1 MYSDSPLLQILLTKF
16 EAKRLFDALPPS
28 AERFKL
34 RNKIMACDM
43 AINFLKA
50 NSESGRQFLECAP
63 KAAAPMPPPGPQ
75 IV

>member
-28 AERFKL
+28 EERFKL
-34 RNKIMACDM
+34 RNKIMACDT

-50 NSESGRQFLECAP
+50 NSESGRQFVECAP
-63 KAAAPMPPPGPQ
+63 KAAASMPSSGPQ

>member
-16 EAKRLFDALPPS
+16 AAKSLLDALPPS
-28 AERFKL
+28 EERFKL
-34 RNKIMACDM
+34 RNKIMACDV

-50 NSESGRQFLECAP
+50 NSESGREFLECAP
-63 KAAAPMPPPGPQ
+63 KAAAYSPPSDPH